1 MSLGEDIEKLND
13 LKQNGAISEQ
23 EYQQAKE
30 SLLAKNRPVG
40 QKLSQAMDGVS
51 SDTNM
56 LGMLLHLS
64 QFCGYV
70 VPLAGLI
77 VPIVLWQIKKNDSE
91 ILDRH
96 GRVVVNWIITEFILG
111 IVFGLL
117 CLVIIGIPLFAA
129 LAVAA
134 VVFPIVGGVKANN
147 GEVWPYPCSI
157 AFFKLDRN

>member
-1 MSLGEDIEKLND
+1 MSLVEDIEKLND
-13 LKQNGAISEQ
+13 LRQSGAISEQ

-30 SLLAKNRPVG
+30 SLLAKNRSAE
-40 QKLSQAMDGVS
+40 QKFSQAMDGIS

-56 LGMLLHLS
+56 LGMFLHLS

-77 VPIVLWQIKKNDSE
+77 VPIVLWQIKKNDSKL
-91 ILDRH
+91 IDRH

-117 CLVIIGIPLFAA
+117 CLVLIGIPLLVA

-134 VVFPIVGGVKANN
+134 IVFPVVGGVKANN

-157 AFFKLDRN
+157 AFFKIV

>member
-1 MSLGEDIEKLND
+1 MSFLEDIEKLND
-13 LKQNGAISEQ
+13 LKQSGAISEQ
-23 EYQQAKE
+23 EYQEAKE
-30 SLLAKNRPVG
+30 SLLAKNRPAG
-40 QKLSQAMDGVS
+40 QKFSQAMDGIS

-56 LGMLLHLS
+56 WGMLLHLS

-91 ILDRH
+91 IIDRH
-96 GRVVVNWIITEFILG
+96 GRIIVNWIITEFILG

-117 CLVIIGIPLFAA
+117 CLVLIGIPLLVA

-157 AFFKLDRN
+157 AFFSLD